1 MKAAE
6 LRTLTAEQLEER
18 LQDLHGEWR
27 DLRFQEAVGNLTATA
42 RTRQIRKEIARI
54 LTIITENER
63 RQVTTVQ
70 RRRSMAPAA
79 APVRH

>member
-6 LRTLTAEQLEER
+6 LRVLTAEQLEER
-18 LQDLHGEWR
+18 LQELHGEWR
-27 DLRFQEAVGNLTATA
+27 DLRFQEAVGNLTATG

-63 RQVTTVQ
+63 AQ
-70 RRRSMAPAA
+70 PAA
-79 APVRH
+79 AR